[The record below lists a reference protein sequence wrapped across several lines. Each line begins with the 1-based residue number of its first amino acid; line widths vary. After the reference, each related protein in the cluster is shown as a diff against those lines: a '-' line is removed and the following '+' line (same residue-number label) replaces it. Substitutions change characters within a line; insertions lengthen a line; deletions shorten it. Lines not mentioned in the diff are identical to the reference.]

1 MYATIQRWGNSQGL
15 RIPKALLDALGLRE
29 NDRVELIQ
37 SDDGIQIKKAASA
50 HKAEG
55 CNPKLTAVY
64 AKLAKIESEIEKLID
79 TLTRAT
85 TLLSAPADSPPGRA
99 PRPPG

>member
-37 SDDGIQIKKAASA
+37 SDDGIQIKKTAAG
-50 HKAEG
+50 HRTLEER
-55 CNPKLTAVY
+55 
-64 AKLAKIESEIEKLID
+64 LA
-79 TLTRAT
+79 AFYGQ
-85 TLLSAPADSPPGRA
+85 AC
-99 PRPPG
+99 

>member
-37 SDDGIQIKKAASA
+37 SDDGIQIKKAAA
-50 HKAEG
+50 GHRTLEERLVAFYGK
-55 CNPKLTAVY
+55 PVD
-64 AKLAKIESEIEKLID
+64 EIPRLETQEID
-79 TLTRAT
+79 WGKRAG
-85 TLLSAPADSPPGRA
+85 DEEW
-99 PRPPG
+99 

>member
-37 SDDGIQIKKAASA
+37 SDDGIQIKKAAA
-50 HKAEG
+50 GHR
-55 CNPKLTAVY
+55 
-64 AKLAKIESEIEKLID
+64 
-79 TLTRAT
+79 TLEERLVAFYGK
-85 TLLSAPADSPPGRA
+85 PVDRDSPSGDTGDRLGQKGR
-99 PRPPG
+99 